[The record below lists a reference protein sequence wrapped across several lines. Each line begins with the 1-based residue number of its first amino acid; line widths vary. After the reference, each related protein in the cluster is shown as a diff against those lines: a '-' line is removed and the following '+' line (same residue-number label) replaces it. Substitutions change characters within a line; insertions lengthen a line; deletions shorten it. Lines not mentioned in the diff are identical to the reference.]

1 MIKKF
6 NDFNKINEGSP
17 NFDFQSKVE
26 NTDAWNQLQREFG
39 VSIKKFINSLE
50 NEIGYEEGDNDDDR
64 AVGLSIQSAVDAHW
78 GTY

>member
-6 NDFNKINEGSP
+6 SEFNKINESSP
-17 NFDFQSKVE
+17 NYDFQSKVE

-50 NEIGYEEGDNDDDR
+50 NEIGYEEGSNDDDR